1 MHKIILIFSLV
12 FLWSIAAEA
21 QMETPEGYQEN
32 SSLQEYFDAS
42 DNDYDKSIIYVF
54 FNNEPCY
61 GCAQAISMIEQVYDQ
76 NFINQYNM
84 FLINYE
90 NDQENNFIET
100 YNLSQ
105 PLEVVL
111 VRINDGAAFG
121 YKKLE
126 NLQNM
131 ISDPVSFDDYLS
143 EQINSFLG
151 N

>member
-1 MHKIILIFSLV
+1 
-12 FLWSIAAEA
+12 
-21 QMETPEGYQEN
+21 
-32 SSLQEYFDAS
+32 
-42 DNDYDKSIIYVF
+42 
-54 FNNEPCY
+54 
-61 GCAQAISMIEQVYDQ
+61 
-76 NFINQYNM
+76 M

-151 N
+151 NQ